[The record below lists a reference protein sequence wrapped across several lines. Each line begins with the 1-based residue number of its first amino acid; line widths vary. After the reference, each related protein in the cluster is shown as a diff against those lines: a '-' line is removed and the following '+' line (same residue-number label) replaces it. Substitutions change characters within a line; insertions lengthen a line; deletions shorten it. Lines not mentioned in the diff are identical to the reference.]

1 MTVKVQGKTFDF
13 SENKAREVMKQL
25 FGQYFDVRK
34 NLEDRGIEADNKM
47 VDFIE
52 KNLFDEVMTDNEFW
66 DSLDRSIFWL
76 SDRFGAKKND

>member
-1 MTVKVQGKTFDF
+1 MTVKVQGKTFEF
-13 SENKAREVMKQL
+13 SENEAREVMKQL
-25 FGQYFDVRK
+25 FGQYLDVHK
-34 NLEDRGIEADNKM
+34 NLEDRGIEADDKM

-76 SDRFGAKKND
+76 ADRFGAKKND

>member
-1 MTVKVQGKTFDF
+1 MTVKAQGKTFEFTED
-13 SENKAREVMKQL
+13 EAREVMKQL

-34 NLEDRGIEADNKM
+34 NLEDRGIEAGNKM

-66 DSLDRSIFWL
+66 DSLDRSIFRL
-76 SDRFGAKKND
+76 SDIFSAKKNG